1 MTMPADPANEPQSM
15 SFAEIRAVLSE
26 TVLGLA
32 ETRKIVDENTRAIAE
47 MRAEYVQRAARH
59 DKEMAEIREAIAK
72 LTQVQNRTNQDVSTL
87 KGWGLELYCE
97 RNPEIFAEA
106 LGMGEEEVIPKKEIM
121 RIGSEAVR
129 AGVITPDQRRNLSR
143 ADVYIYARR
152 ESDHQPFCLVVE
164 ASFKVGDADVNRA
177 ADRAEILDIVLQKYQ
192 PRNLNGQAIPIVAG
206 NDIDIGASFR
216 ARTFNVTYVP
226 IQNGNQL
233 TDPPE

>member
-1 MTMPADPANEPQSM
+1 MTTPTDPANEQEAM
-15 SFAEIRAVLSE
+15 SFAEIRALLSE
-26 TVLGLA
+26 TVRGLA
-32 ETRKIVDENTRAIAE
+32 ETRKIVDENTRAISE
-47 MRAEYVQRAARH
+47 MSAAIVDLTEAQR
-59 DKEMAEIREAIAK
+59 
-72 LTQVQNRTNQDVSTL
+72 RTNQDVSTL

-106 LGMGEEEVIPKKEIM
+106 LGMGEEEVIPKREIM

-152 ESDHQPFCLVVE
+152 ESDHHPYCLVVE
-164 ASFKVGDADVNRA
+164 ASFKVGVDDVNRA

-206 NDIDIGASFR
+206 TDIDIGASFR
-216 ARTFNVTYVP
+216 AKTFNVAYVP

-233 TDPPE
+233 TNPPE

>member
-1 MTMPADPANEPQSM
+1 M
-15 SFAEIRAVLSE
+15 
-26 TVLGLA
+26 
-32 ETRKIVDENTRAIAE
+32 
-47 MRAEYVQRAARH
+47 
-59 DKEMAEIREAIAK
+59 
-72 LTQVQNRTNQDVSTL
+72 
-87 KGWGLELYCE
+87 ELYCE
-97 RNPEIFAEA
+97 RTPEIFAEA
-106 LGMGEEEVIPKKEIM
+106 LSMGEEEVIPKREIM

-164 ASFKVGDADVNRA
+164 ASFKVGDDDVDRA

-192 PRNLNGQAIPIVAG
+192 PRNLNGHAIPIVAG
-206 NDIDIGASFR
+206 ADIDIGASFR

-233 TDPPE
+233 TNPPE